1 MVVVPNLGG
10 AIVRQYQ
17 RDVVFP
23 FGKLRN
29 VRDPG
34 IRLMIALQLR
44 NLQILAEITAEKNST
59 IVFPRPVP
67 QKRPRPDPIR
77 GERGRKDRRDSAG
90 TWGAQETGGERQ
102 LRRGLSRLGP
112 GTFGSGAPPEEAA
125 FTKEG

>member
-1 MVVVPNLGG
+1 MPNLGG

-44 NLQILAEITAEKNST
+44 NLQILRPITAEKNST
-59 IVFPRPVP
+59 IVFPARIP
-67 QKRPRPDPIR
+67 QKRPR
-77 GERGRKDRRDSAG
+77 
-90 TWGAQETGGERQ
+90 
-102 LRRGLSRLGP
+102 LSR
-112 GTFGSGAPPEEAA
+112 FVANEAE
-125 FTKEG
+125 KQP